1 MPRPPLP
8 PAALPAALLA
18 EISEFIAA
26 EMGLSLP
33 PARWPELERALGEA
47 AVYFQCPNAEACA
60 RYLLTA
66 TFTRREVEFL
76 ARHLTVGETYFFRE
90 AQVFSLLEF
99 HILPTLLQGRRRG
112 DQRLRIWS
120 AGCASGEEIY
130 SLAMLLDRLLPDYDD
145 WNITLLAT
153 DINPEALEKAARGI
167 YREWSFRSMPPYLR
181 QRYFQL
187 LPDGSYEIE
196 ARLRARVSFGYLNL
210 SEDNYPSLLS
220 NTNALD
226 LIFCRNVLMY
236 FTPERAR
243 QVIAQFFRCVLDGGW
258 LAVSQTEVSHLQYAP
273 FDQVNF
279 ADAIMY
285 RKATLW
291 ETLERTMPALSVP
304 EALAASASPPAPPPL
319 LQPLRYDIVEEAD
332 NSAQREQPAYTP
344 ADCVQ
349 RARDCA
355 NQGRLDEAAWWC
367 EQALAADQLNAGYHY
382 LGAIIAQERGLVESA
397 RQALRRAL
405 FLDPGFVLAHYA
417 LGNLARRRDAL
428 AEARRHY
435 ANALALLRTYSG
447 QAFLPEGEGLTAD
460 SLADLI
466 RATGF
471 ADA

>member
-8 PAALPAALLA
+8 PSALPAALLA
-18 EISEFIAA
+18 QISEFIAA
-26 EMGLSLP
+26 EMGLSLT

-47 AVYFQCPNAEACA
+47 AVYFQCPNAETCA
-60 RYLLTA
+60 RHLLTA
-66 TFTRREVEFL
+66 AFTRREIEFL

-90 AQVFSLLEF
+90 AQVFDLLEF
-99 HILPTLLQGRRRG
+99 HILPTLLHGRRRG

-181 QRYFQL
+181 QRYFRP

-243 QVIAQFFRCVLDGGW
+243 QVVARLFQCLLEGGW
-258 LAVSQTEVSHLQYAP
+258 LAVSQTEVSHLHYAP

-279 ADAIMY
+279 PDAIMY

-291 ETLERTMPALSVP
+291 ETLERTVPSAAAPERLS
-304 EALAASASPPAPPPL
+304 AFPPPPVSAP
-319 LQPLRYDIVEEAD
+319 PLRYEIVEAAD
-332 NSAQREQPAYTP
+332 SPSPPDEPACAP

-349 RARDCA
+349 RARACA
-355 NQGRLDEAAWWC
+355 NQGKLEEAAWWC
-367 EQALAADQLNAGYHY
+367 EQALSVDQLNAGYHY
-382 LGAIIAQERGLVESA
+382 LSAIIAQERGLLESA
-397 RQALRRAL
+397 RQALRRVL
-405 FLDPGFVLAHYA
+405 FLDPAFVLAHYA

-428 AEARRHY
+428 TEARRHY
-435 ANALALLRTYSG
+435 ANALALLRTYPG
-447 QAFLPEGEGLTAD
+447 PAFLPEGEGLTAG

-471 ADA
+471 AEA